1 MPRPYK
7 RNLEYFVLPVDFAR
21 DIRVR
26 FLLRKHGSQALA
38 IYVAVLC
45 VVYANGYYCTLDDN
59 LVEKIADQLAESQDY
74 VRKVIDGATAI
85 GIFDEGLATKEHIL
99 TSKSIQEN
107 YLRLVERRRGVK
119 VEEYSLLDSTTE
131 EMPTPDA
138 KAQGAVII
146 PSKPSEEQIFDDMR
160 ASPLWLESMSRQ
172 HHITREEVMN
182 NIDEFILSCRCND
195 QTHNNVRDAKQHFN
209 NWLRIQIQLKS
220 NNGTDN
226 KQTQAD
232 GRQQRA
238 ADYAAALARLAAQ
251 DDGRT
256 HNLRHA

>member
-7 RNLEYFVLPVDFAR
+7 RNLEHFMLPVDFAR

-45 VVYANGYYCTLDDN
+45 AIYTNGYYCTLDDD
-59 LVEKIADQLAESQDY
+59 LVADIADQLAESQDY

-131 EMPTPDA
+131 AMPTPDA
-138 KAQGAVII
+138 KSQGAVIT
-146 PSKPSEEQIFDDMR
+146 PPKPSEQQIYDDMR

-172 HHITREEVMN
+172 HHINREEVVAR
-182 NIDEFILSCRCND
+182 IDEFVLSCRCND
-195 QTHNNVRDAKQHFN
+195 QSHDNVRDAKQHFN
-209 NWLRIQIQLKS
+209 NWLRIKIK
-220 NNGTDN
+220 NDGTDN
-226 KQTQAD
+226 NTQAA
-232 GRQQRA
+232 GREQRA
-238 ADYAAALARLAAQ
+238 AAYAAAIANLAAQ
-251 DDGRT
+251 DDGRAPAV
-256 HNLRHA
+256 RHA